1 MQRKL
6 SKTHGNEWKGSVRQ
20 AGLLAMA
27 KDTHMYSIVQWSFVQ
42 PSSSLTAQVRSSP
55 LKSAQVRSSPL
66 LFLFLFLFLFWSW
79 WWWWWWWW
87 WLLLLLLLLQFFLS
101 LVVVENRQISGVFF
115 FSRKVRCFLCLGNPK
130 PPYLRCFYIWVG
142 KITIFNV
149 CVWPVPRKNTGI

>member
-55 LKSAQVRSSPL
+55 L

-79 WWWWWWWW
+79 WWWWWLL
-87 WLLLLLLLLQFFLS
+87 LLLLLLLLQFFLR

-115 FSRKVRCFLCLGNPK
+115 FSRKVRCFLCLGTPK